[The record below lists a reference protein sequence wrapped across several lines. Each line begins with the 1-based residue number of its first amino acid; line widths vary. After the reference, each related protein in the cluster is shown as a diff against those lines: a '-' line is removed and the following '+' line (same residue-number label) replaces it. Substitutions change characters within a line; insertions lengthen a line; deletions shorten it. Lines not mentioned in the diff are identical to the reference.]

1 MQYSAAP
8 PPLNTG
14 GSQWDQSPIQRS
26 KTRTRGKNRSRH
38 AHRPQASPRRQ
49 GTDNNEEILGSLRH
63 SSQASPSNFASL
75 PSRANGV
82 SSNSEQQ
89 HQHQHNGYSVR
100 RHHTR
105 GSRANGYRTSTSRR
119 HQKEYQSSSH
129 NNTSSQLPQIATAGM
144 KRPPTSGNG
153 RELVITTENH
163 STAAVSSIKG
173 LKPNNPN
180 WNNQDSFFIV
190 ESFADNN
197 EMLLYCVLDGHGE
210 VGHHVSSR
218 CRSLFP
224 DFIRRSNYDMKKAFH
239 QMQHD
244 LVTCDIDSR
253 CSGATCN
260 LALISG
266 NVISVSNCGDSR
278 CVLGR
283 RMPGGGYTAIQL
295 SNDHKPDMPEERK
308 RVLSCGGHLGCRQAM
323 VNQGGR
329 GLVSVPVGPTRV
341 WYQYRGDTL
350 GLAMSRSLGDAI
362 VHKCG
367 VSAEPETIDH
377 TIVEGDEF
385 LILATDGIWDV
396 VDSHQAVQVVQNFAI
411 KSPNWDAHEAALW
424 LSKYA
429 RNRWE
434 KMSPMVDDITCII
447 VKINAPRTSQTN
459 SSLPR
464 SGLTETDRRSSRQF
478 RNAL

>member
-1 MQYSAAP
+1 MIHSRSINDHLDYQSIVLLSITQPVGNPYSALPQKTTSSPVAEPTYPAP
-8 PPLNTG
+8 
-14 GSQWDQSPIQRS
+14 
-26 KTRTRGKNRSRH
+26 
-38 AHRPQASPRRQ
+38 A
-49 GTDNNEEILGSLRH
+49 
-63 SSQASPSNFASL
+63 
-75 PSRANGV
+75 
-82 SSNSEQQ
+82 
-89 HQHQHNGYSVR
+89 VR
-100 RHHTR
+100 RHGRATR
-105 GSRANGYRTSTSRR
+105 TNGYRSSSSRR
-119 HQKEYQSSSH
+119 HQKEQQAA
-129 NNTSSQLPQIATAGM
+129 NNSGSQLPQIANAGM
-144 KRPPTSGNG
+144 KRPPTGGNG
-153 RELVITTENH
+153 RGELAIVTETFN
-163 STAAVSSIKG
+163 TGAVSSIKG

-180 WNNQDSFFIV
+180 WINQDNYFVV
-190 ESFADNN
+190 ESKGGEPESF
-197 EMLLYCVLDGHGE
+197 LYCVLDGHGE
-210 VGHHVSSR
+210 VGHLVSTR
-218 CRSLFP
+218 CRLLFP
-224 DFIRRSNYDMKKAFH
+224 DIIRQNNYDMKKAFF
-239 QMQHD
+239 QMQSD
-244 LVTCDIDSR
+244 LTSCEVDSR

-260 LALISG
+260 LALIVN

-283 RMPGGGYTAIQL
+283 RSAGGGYTALQL

-350 GLAMSRSLGDAI
+350 GLAMSRSLGDGI

-396 VDSHQAVQVVQNFAI
+396 VDSNQAVQVVQNFAI

-429 RNRWE
+429 RSRWE
-434 KMSPMVDDITCII
+434 KMSPMVDDITCVI
-447 VKINAPRTSQTN
+447 VKLNGPSL
-459 SSLPR
+459 SSSSNL
-464 SGLTETDRRSSRQF
+464 SYADSSSVRRASKHLL

>member
-1 MQYSAAP
+1 
-8 PPLNTG
+8 
-14 GSQWDQSPIQRS
+14 
-26 KTRTRGKNRSRH
+26 
-38 AHRPQASPRRQ
+38 
-49 GTDNNEEILGSLRH
+49 
-63 SSQASPSNFASL
+63 
-75 PSRANGV
+75 
-82 SSNSEQQ
+82 
-89 HQHQHNGYSVR
+89 
-100 RHHTR
+100 
-105 GSRANGYRTSTSRR
+105 
-119 HQKEYQSSSH
+119 
-129 NNTSSQLPQIATAGM
+129 M

-153 RELVITTENH
+153 RELVITTETH
-163 STAAVSSIKG
+163 TTAAVSSIKG

-180 WNNQDSFFIV
+180 WTNQDNFFVV
-190 ESFADNN
+190 ESKSG
-197 EMLLYCVLDGHGE
+197 EPECLLYCVLDGHGE
-210 VGHHVSSR
+210 VGHLVSIR
-218 CRSLFP
+218 CRQLFP
-224 DFIRRSNYDMKKAFH
+224 DIIRHNNYDMKKAFF
-239 QMQHD
+239 QMQND
-244 LVTCDIDSR
+244 LISCEVDAR

-260 LALISG
+260 LALIVN

-283 RMPGGGYTAIQL
+283 RQSGGGYTAIQL

-350 GLAMSRSLGDAI
+350 GLAMSRSLGDGI

-377 TIVEGDEF
+377 TITEGDEF

-396 VDSHQAVQVVQNFAI
+396 VDSNQAVQVVQNFAI

-429 RNRWE
+429 RSRWE

-447 VKINAPRTSQTN
+447 VKLNQQSHMGHGHGHGLGSPHKNSVPPD
-459 SSLPR
+459 SSL
-464 SGLTETDRRSSRQF
+464 RSSKHM
-478 RNAL
+478 RNGK